1 MKRERRGGHSEF
13 GYGDAGGGMLFP
25 NYEKRHW
32 SKGRA
37 SSTEL
42 GHGIGEEA
50 VLQLRLVKGGV
61 YLCMLACTHAGKCVS
76 LCSEHDGA
84 HHQEDEVMLGDTGAG
99 RNGSGPVYCFAGQRN
114 KRRARRGGNGFLSE
128 LGGCA
133 SAPM

>member
-1 MKRERRGGHSEF
+1 
-13 GYGDAGGGMLFP
+13 MLFP
-25 NYEKRHW
+25 NYEKRRW

-42 GHGIGEEA
+42 GHDIGEEA